1 MQPMRRAMFPPPRC
15 NQRGSVIIGLMI
27 GVLLGLAIA
36 VAVAIFVTRAPL
48 PFVNKATRTA
58 AGLSEPKSVADM
70 PDPNRALASRARGS
84 DSTGS
89 PRAAGEVQSPPASA
103 SLPPPAEVGS
113 GSSTQGD
120 TPERPANPEPPL
132 YALQVGAFRM
142 ADDAESMKGK
152 LALIGL
158 EARVL
163 PAEVNGQRVYRVRIG
178 PYLRTDD
185 VNRAKTRLEENGIEA
200 SVVRSR

>member
-1 MQPMRRAMFPPPRC
+1 MCHPRC
-15 NQRGSVIIGLMI
+15 CGQRGGVVIGLMI

-36 VAVAIFVTRAPL
+36 VAVAMFVTRAPL
-48 PFVNKATRTA
+48 PFVNKATRSA
-58 AGLSEPKSVADM
+58 DRLSEPKSAADI
-70 PDPNRALASRARGS
+70 PDPNRALASRSRGTE
-84 DSTGS
+84 STS
-89 PRAAGEVQSPPASA
+89 QTRTTGEVQTPSAGA
-103 SLPPPAEVGS
+103 SLPPPADVGA
-113 GSSTQGD
+113 GSADPSEAPDRPTS
-120 TPERPANPEPPL
+120 PETPL

-178 PYLRTDD
+178 PYSRPDD
-185 VNRAKTRLEENGIEA
+185 VNRAKARLEENGIEA

>member
-1 MQPMRRAMFPPPRC
+1 MQSTHRAMLSPLKPG
-15 NQRGSVIIGLMI
+15 QRGSVVIGLMI
-27 GVLLGLAIA
+27 GVLLGLAMA

-48 PFVNKATRTA
+48 PFVNKATRGA
-58 AGLSEPKSVADM
+58 DRPAEPKSAAEA
-70 PDPNRALASRARGS
+70 PDPNRALSSRSRGS
-84 DSTGS
+84 DSAGQ
-89 PRAAGEVQSPPASA
+89 PRAAGEVQTPAAGA
-103 SLPPPAEVGS
+103 SLPPPADVGS
-113 GSSTQGD
+113 GNGD
-120 TPERPANPEPPL
+120 SNDAPDRPAPTEAPL

-178 PYLRTDD
+178 PYSRSDD
-185 VNRAKTRLEENGIEA
+185 VTRAKARLEENGIEA